1 MHSLSQLLPQE
12 ERLAV
17 ACKQQSL
24 KIGLPKEHSFKE
36 RRICLAPSEVAVL
49 VANEHRVLVE
59 TGAGLQANF
68 TDQDY
73 SEAGA
78 EIVYDTQ
85 EVFACPLVLKVQPP
99 TLEEIAHLKPK
110 AVLISA
116 LQIGTQNKAYF
127 EALLKKQITAL
138 AFEYIRDEEDNLPI
152 YQSISEITGLASVLM
167 ASELLAEQGGWA
179 LGNITGVPPSEVV
192 LLGANEVTKAAAKA
206 ALGLGATVKV
216 FDNSLTKLRI
226 LKQQLP
232 ASVSTA
238 TMQPQRLKKALKQC
252 NVLIGAMNGEVRSPI
267 VVTEEMVQQMPTGA
281 VIIDTSISVGG
292 CIETTQLTDLSQ
304 PTVSKYNVLHCGVPN
319 LPARYACTASS
330 SLSNILMPY
339 LLKIGEEGGVD
350 HTLHVDKGFRSG
362 LYFYRGILTDATV
375 SHWFE
380 LPYKPLHL
388 LFI

>member
-127 EALLKKQITAL
+127 EALLQKQITAL

-192 LLGANEVTKAAAKA
+192 LLGANEVTKSAAKA

-238 TMQPQRLKKALKQC
+238 TMQPQTLKKALKQC

-281 VIIDTSISVGG
+281 VIIDTSISVGL
-292 CIETTQLTDLSQ
+292 TFLHAMHVQL
-304 PTVSKYNVLHCGVPN
+304 
-319 LPARYACTASS
+319 LPR
-330 SLSNILMPY
+330 
-339 LLKIGEEGGVD
+339 
-350 HTLHVDKGFRSG
+350 
-362 LYFYRGILTDATV
+362 
-375 SHWFE
+375 
-380 LPYKPLHL
+380 
-388 LFI
+388 